1 MEINPAVTFK
11 HDRSVM
17 FAKRPKVL
25 ITGAG
30 LGGLTLGMLLHK
42 ANIPFDIYERATEVK
57 PLGSAMYFN
66 CTTANFFKQCGIY
79 DEFVALGKLVSS
91 IQMCNEDRQVEFS
104 IDFSD
109 HEKQFGANGY
119 IVPRPQLYELL
130 RSQIPKERI
139 HLGKKVLTMDQGG
152 NGVLVRF
159 SDGTEAEGDILV
171 GADGAYS
178 AVRQGLYA
186 KLKKGKKLPAS
197 DALPLPFSTVC
208 LVAQTRPLSAEE
220 FPDLALEECQFRNT
234 IGTEK
239 MYAWATLTTSQN
251 TICWGATLF
260 LDEETSKENDAFRTS
275 EWGQEAA
282 QAMCEDVKDFPI
294 ISGHGKIFTL
304 QDMIDR
310 TPKEL
315 ISKVMLE
322 EKVFKTWYHCRTVLI
337 GDACHKFNPQGG
349 VGATNAMHDAI
360 VLANL
365 INGLPLHPIVED
377 IESAFSAY
385 KNERFEW
392 VNEAFE
398 SSKVHRTMIGQS
410 MASKLTRFFT
420 KHIPVWLFKRIQE
433 RACSYRPQVAFL
445 PLIEDAGRVKPAP
458 QPSLHVKAPVER
470 KQETNPNTTT
480 ITTTATAVD
489 EPVQSTTTVV

>member
-1 MEINPAVTFK
+1 
-11 HDRSVM
+11 
-17 FAKRPKVL
+17 
-25 ITGAG
+25 
-30 LGGLTLGMLLHK
+30 
-42 ANIPFDIYERATEVK
+42 
-57 PLGSAMYFN
+57 SAMYFN
-66 CTTANFFKQCGIY
+66 CTTANFFRQCGIY

-91 IQMCNEDRQVEFS
+91 IQMCNEDRKVEFS
-104 IDFSD
+104 LDFAG

-119 IVPRPQLYELL
+119 IVPRPQLYDLL
-130 RSQIPKERI
+130 RRQIPKERI
-139 HLGKKVLTMDQGG
+139 HLGKKVLTTDQGG

-186 KLKKGKKLPAS
+186 KLKKAKKLPAS

-208 LVAQTRPLSAEE
+208 LVAQTRPLSVEE

-234 IGTEK
+234 IGTDK
-239 MYAWATLTTSQN
+239 MYAWATLTTKQN

-260 LDEETSKENDAFRTS
+260 LDEETSKENDAFRNS

-282 QAMCEDVKDFPI
+282 QAMCEEVKDFPI
-294 ISGHGKIFTL
+294 ITGQGKTFTL
-304 QDMIDR
+304 QDMMDR

-322 EKVFKTWYHCRTVLI
+322 EKVFKTWYDRRTVLI

-365 INGLPLHPIVED
+365 INGLPFHPVVEE
-377 IESAFSAY
+377 IEAAFKAY
-385 KNERFEW
+385 KKERFQW
-392 VNEAFE
+392 VHEAFE

-410 MASKLTRFFT
+410 TASKVSRFFA
-420 KHIPVWLFKRIQE
+420 KHIPAWLFNRIQE
-433 RACSYRPQVAFL
+433 RSCSYRPQVAFL
-445 PLIEDAGRVKPAP
+445 PIIEDAGLVKPAA
-458 QPSLHVKAPVER
+458 QPSLSVKGPVEK
-470 KQETNPNTTT
+470 KQETKPTVATTPT
-480 ITTTATAVD
+480 PTPTTFD
-489 EPVQSTTTVV
+489 EPVQSTATVV